1 MTNCEAP
8 CARAAPSQSCI
19 LLICLGRLKDA
30 LKFLD
35 LLDESR
41 PNHAPTLQ
49 LRAVCLRQ
57 LKQREQS
64 LADSL
69 RAHALDPKNAGISNN
84 IGAILH
90 DLGRDQEALSWL
102 EKAVELQPDYVD
114 ALNNKASAQA
124 ELQQLADA
132 AATYER
138 AKTID
143 PDNARTTLGL
153 AHLHLLK
160 GNFEFGWAARE
171 ARWRVPDLPIV
182 YPTFPQP
189 MWLGQGDIAGKT
201 ILIYADE
208 GMGDAIQFAR
218 YLPMVAALGARVILV
233 VHQALQPLL
242 SGIAGVS
249 QCLASNAMDAV
260 PPFDTYCPLLSL
272 PLAFKTRL
280 DTIPAQ
286 TRYVPDAAA
295 DRVRTWSERL
305 GPREGLRVGLV
316 WSGNP
321 NHMNDYKRSIPLRLF
336 TDVLDVD
343 AIFVS
348 LQLDPRP
355 DDKAILE
362 QTDVVDL
369 TQHLTD
375 FIETAALISC
385 LDIVISVDTSVAHL
399 SGALGR
405 PTWILLPY
413 TPDYRWLLDRDE
425 SPWYPTVR
433 LFRQSK
439 TRDCGEVLDRVRS
452 ELKTLISGTLH
463 R

>member
-1 MTNCEAP
+1 
-8 CARAAPSQSCI
+8 
-19 LLICLGRLKDA
+19 
-30 LKFLD
+30 
-35 LLDESR
+35 
-41 PNHAPTLQ
+41 
-49 LRAVCLRQ
+49 
-57 LKQREQS
+57 
-64 LADSL
+64 
-69 RAHALDPKNAGISNN
+69 
-84 IGAILH
+84 
-90 DLGRDQEALSWL
+90 
-102 EKAVELQPDYVD
+102 
-114 ALNNKASAQA
+114 
-124 ELQQLADA
+124 
-132 AATYER
+132 
-138 AKTID
+138 
-143 PDNARTTLGL
+143 
-153 AHLHLLK
+153 
-160 GNFEFGWAARE
+160 
-171 ARWRVPDLPIV
+171 
-182 YPTFPQP
+182 
-189 MWLGQGDIAGKT
+189 
-201 ILIYADE
+201 
-208 GMGDAIQFAR
+208 
-218 YLPMVAALGARVILV
+218 
-233 VHQALQPLL
+233 
-242 SGIAGVS
+242 
-249 QCLASNAMDAV
+249 
-260 PPFDTYCPLLSL
+260 
-272 PLAFKTRL
+272 LAFKTRL

-439 TRDCGEVLDRVRS
+439 TRDYGEVLDRVRS